1 MSAPEWR
8 KGRLLVAAPILV
20 DDNFHRTVVLLL
32 EHSAEGALGVVL
44 NRPSTLGAHEALPD
58 AYIGPIPPDAVLHE
72 GGPVDPES
80 VILLADFTRPDDQA
94 SLAVGSIGVVDPSA
108 DFTELGERIQAIRA
122 FGGYAGWAPGQLE
135 AEIDEEAWIDAVCL
149 PSDVFTTDP
158 DGLWSHVLDRKGGNY
173 RLVARMPLDPS
184 LN

>member
-8 KGRLLVAAPILV
+8 KGRLLVAAPALT

-32 EHSAEGALGVVL
+32 EHTSDGAVGVVL
-44 NRPSTLGAHEALPD
+44 NRPSTLGTHETLPD
-58 AYIGPIPPDAVLHE
+58 AYTGAIPEDEVIHE

-80 VILLADFTRPDDQA
+80 VILLADFMVPDDQA

-108 DFTELGERIQAIRA
+108 DFTDLGERIRAIRA

-135 AEIDEEAWIDAVCL
+135 AEIEEEAWIDAVCL
-149 PSDVFTTDP
+149 PSDVFTLDP
-158 DGLWSHVLDRKGGNY
+158 DNLWSCVLDRKGGNY